1 MRHIEV
7 FLPDA
12 FAEELVNLSPE
23 EFDLLLDRTERLHFI
38 IERREEAALRK
49 HTAYYL
55 LWAGSIILVVSLT
68 LISLNAFNITRL
80 PDNAVITLIGSVA
93 VEFIGM
99 LWMVVRYL
107 FPQGI
112 RDD

>member
-1 MRHIEV
+1 MKPIEV

-12 FAEELVNLSPE
+12 FAEEIVNLSPD
-23 EFDLLLDRTERLHFI
+23 EFDLLLARTERLHTI
-38 IERREEAALRK
+38 SQRREEAALRK
-49 HTAYYL
+49 LTAYYL
-55 LWAGSIILVVSLT
+55 LWAGSVILVVSLA
-68 LISLNAFNITRL
+68 LIVLNAFNITNL

-107 FPQGI
+107 FS
-112 RDD
+112 